1 MLLVDFSGIMFQS
14 IHSAVASLKLK
25 DELKV
30 QDNGKYNVTDIM
42 PAIKGFII
50 SSLFSYQEMFK
61 DYGTMVICL
70 DSHTNNWRR
79 EVLSTYKVHRKTDR
93 DDSPIP
99 FDHIFPYIDELLDQ
113 FITNT
118 PWKVIKVKGAEADDV
133 ILVLAKVFSDV
144 EEVLILS
151 SDKDMI
157 QAQRKSHIK
166 QYSPLVKKWITFNDK
181 SNSMEGWLQEHI
193 ILGDDTDDVPRIT
206 SQTEFTQS
214 FKDYMESVNVC
225 FTPKEYLQLTPEQ
238 VIEIEENYNVL
249 NKKGVK
255 DIWKNPKI
263 GPKTLQKIINEGRL
277 DEWLDSNELYRPN
290 YERNKKLILQEYIP
304 STIFNECIIKYKEI
318 NKNNININEF
328 KNYLYDNG
336 LMTLAETLP
345 PNFISSTISIDDFL

>member
-14 IHSAVASLKLK
+14 IHSAVASLK
-25 DELKV
+25 DELRV
-30 QDNGKYNVTDIM
+30 QDDGRYNVTDII

-61 DYGTMVICL
+61 EYGTMVICL
-70 DSHTNNWRR
+70 DSHTNNWRK
-79 EVLSTYKVHRKTDR
+79 EVLSTYKARRKTGR

-99 FDHIFPYIDELLDQ
+99 FDHIFQYIDELINQ

-118 PWKVIKVKGAEADDV
+118 PWKVVKVKGAEADDI
-133 ILVLAKVFSDV
+133 ILVLAEVFSDV

-166 QYSPLVKKWITFNDK
+166 QYSPLVKKWLTFNDK
-181 SNSMEGWLQEHI
+181 SNSMSGWIQEHI

-206 SQTEFTQS
+206 AQTEFTQD
-214 FKDYMESVNVC
+214 FENYMKSINVS

-249 NKKGVK
+249 NKKGGK
-255 DIWKNPKI
+255 DIWKNPKM

-290 YERNKKLILQEYIP
+290 YERNKKLVLQECIP
-304 STIFNECIIKYKEI
+304 SAIFNECIIKYKEI

-345 PNFISSTISIDDFL
+345 PNFVSGTISIDDFL